1 MNSGTMNEL
10 VSSGNI
16 LNFKGCY
23 QRLIFIK
30 FEGIW
35 NMYSNE
41 NDLSVKWE
49 FSKYKLID
57 FDKNNRDMGWHF
69 PFF

>member
-49 FSKYKLID
+49 FSKKYITSLFNLLTI
-57 FDKNNRDMGWHF
+57 WHT
-69 PFF
+69 